1 MALILSANSC
11 RSPKSLRGLS
21 GCGSSLS
28 TGSNTREPVSPWTT
42 TGSTSWGAAGA
53 DVSASTLGA
62 DIRASHSSSMACC

>member
-28 TGSNTREPVSPWTT
+28 TGSNTRVPVSPWTT
-42 TGSTSWGAAGA
+42 TGSTSWGAEGA
-53 DVSASTLGA
+53 DVSAKTLGA